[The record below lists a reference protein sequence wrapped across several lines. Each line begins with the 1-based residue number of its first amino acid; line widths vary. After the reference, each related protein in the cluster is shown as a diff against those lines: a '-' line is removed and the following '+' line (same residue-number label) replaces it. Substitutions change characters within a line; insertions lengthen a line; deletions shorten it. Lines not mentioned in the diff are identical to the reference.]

1 MNRHLSDEQL
11 TAALTGDAEAEAT
24 QAHVEACAE
33 CGGEAARV
41 REALAGFAESAR
53 AEVQRPEGFWAWQR
67 DAILAQLGQGTART
81 RRLAWAGA
89 MVVLILAAVLL
100 TRSGQPSPR
109 SPATISEWRSPT
121 ESLLRSPSDGL
132 LRSTPRL
139 GNFYYELQSAPQ
151 GARKRKEGNN
161 ES

>member
-1 MNRHLSDEQL
+1 MSGHLGDEQL
-11 TAALTGDAEAEAT
+11 TSAVLGEGHEAREHLETCAECRDEAERAQAALVGFGESLRAEAE
-24 QAHVEACAE
+24 
-33 CGGEAARV
+33 
-41 REALAGFAESAR
+41 
-53 AEVQRPEGFWAWQR
+53 RPEGFWAWQR
-67 DAILAQLGQGTART
+67 NAILARVAQGTVRT

-89 MVVLILAAVLL
+89 MVLVILGAVWL
-100 TRSGQPSPR
+100 TRPEQPAPR
-109 SPATISEWRSPT
+109 SPATISDWRSPT
-121 ESLLRSPSDGL
+121 ESLLRSPSDDL